1 MDTLDFSKPLLCE
14 TCGMDLTGRGLIAN
28 IDHLNSHN
36 EIAVYKVPTD
46 NEVREI
52 FMEMGMPSIGF
63 TKMNLAQPTEM
74 ERKIF
79 EDNSKFK

>member
-1 MDTLDFSKPLLCE
+1 
-14 TCGMDLTGRGLIAN
+14 MDLTGRGLIAN
-28 IDHLNSHN
+28 IEHLNSHN

-52 FMEMGMPSIGF
+52 FMEIGMPRMMYDAF
-63 TKMNLAQPTEM
+63 HLAQPTEM

-79 EDNSKFK
+79 EDNSRFK